1 MTRFR
6 ELPKYDIA
14 NSTEVWINNRKLYVF
29 SDSRLVIQEVS
40 GRAGKT
46 VCRRVTSERL
56 EAQALSR
63 AAEKVAATQN
73 SRS

>member
-1 MTRFR
+1 MPRFR
-6 ELPKYDIA
+6 EPPKYDII
-14 NSTEVWINNRKLYVF
+14 NSTQVWIEDRKLYAF
-29 SDSRLVIQEVS
+29 LDSQLVVQEVC

-46 VCRRVTSERL
+46 VCRRVTSKHI

-63 AAEKVAATQN
+63 AAEKVAAEQN